1 MHYILLAK
9 SFERDKDR
17 RVESFK
23 FQENRIKSN
32 DMRIQVKDYL
42 MSSILRPSDIYLIIV
57 FYLCR
62 IVNYEGLKKQ
72 KNADKDHWEKYCPTS
87 VDNLLLG
94 TTWLYFYKDFIGLR
108 RGLFIVPIVKF

>member
-1 MHYILLAK
+1 M
-9 SFERDKDR
+9 
-17 RVESFK
+17 ESSK
-23 FQENRIKSN
+23 FQEKRIKSN

-42 MSSILRPSDIYLIIV
+42 MSSILSLSDIYLIIV

-72 KNADKDHWEKYCPTS
+72 KNIDKDHWEKYCPTS
-87 VDNLLLG
+87 IDNLLLG

-108 RGLFIVPIVKF
+108 RGLHIDPKVYFLSGF